1 MKLID
6 YSSIQFLIDEFDM
19 ESIDECVFKLSFI
32 LGLSDS
38 FGKEDKDELLI
49 FLSDLRHF
57 RQMIEADI
65 KSEKS
70 L

>member
-6 YSSIQFLIDEFDM
+6 YSSIQFLIDQYDG

-38 FGKEDKDELLI
+38 FGKEDKDQLQI

-57 RQMIEADI
+57 RHMIE
-65 KSEKS
+65 SEINGE
-70 L
+70 